1 MAGETEVETP
11 ASAQPD
17 VAEEKKEIAEAE
29 NKTEEKKDEEKKEE
43 EKPEKAA
50 KKPKEKKPKKATAP
64 PPPAVHKKDFATD
77 VVYLYQFSRTPT
89 VPSISPFCL
98 KVETWL
104 KLNGIKYENIQH
116 QNKLRSKR
124 GLLPFVEFNGE
135 EIADSEIIINSL
147 GEKLDKDMDVGLS
160 QDQRGVQHA
169 MMTMVD
175 NHLHW
180 CFVSWQ
186 TRDVTNTIKG
196 YKLNLQEMMNS
207 KVPNN
212 VLSFVIKH
220 TYFRKSLKKLKAAGF
235 DGYTEDEIEAM
246 GKKDL
251 DVLSDLLG
259 EKQFFFGDEPRMLD
273 LRTFVYLSL
282 VLNVDKEV
290 ECPLRDYM
298 EEKTKN
304 LVGMYNRLKDQ
315 AWADHWDEATGDKL
329 ELNPHIPKPDP
340 PKEEEKAE
348 EKKDEKAEEKK
359 EEEKKEE
366 KEKADEN
373 KEKDNKEEDKKE

>member
-1 MAGETEVETP
+1 
-11 ASAQPD
+11 
-17 VAEEKKEIAEAE
+17 
-29 NKTEEKKDEEKKEE
+29 
-43 EKPEKAA
+43 
-50 KKPKEKKPKKATAP
+50 
-64 PPPAVHKKDFATD
+64 
-77 VVYLYQFSRTPT
+77 
-89 VPSISPFCL
+89 
-98 KVETWL
+98 
-104 KLNGIKYENIQH
+104 
-116 QNKLRSKR
+116 
-124 GLLPFVEFNGE
+124 
-135 EIADSEIIINSL
+135 
-147 GEKLDKDMDVGLS
+147 
-160 QDQRGVQHA
+160 
-169 MMTMVD
+169 
-175 NHLHW
+175 
-180 CFVSWQ
+180 
-186 TRDVTNTIKG
+186 
-196 YKLNLQEMMNS
+196 
-207 KVPNN
+207 VPNN

>member
-1 MAGETEVETP
+1 M
-11 ASAQPD
+11 
-17 VAEEKKEIAEAE
+17 
-29 NKTEEKKDEEKKEE
+29 
-43 EKPEKAA
+43 
-50 KKPKEKKPKKATAP
+50 
-64 PPPAVHKKDFATD
+64 
-77 VVYLYQFSRTPT
+77 
-89 VPSISPFCL
+89 
-98 KVETWL
+98 
-104 KLNGIKYENIQH
+104 
-116 QNKLRSKR
+116 
-124 GLLPFVEFNGE
+124 
-135 EIADSEIIINSL
+135 
-147 GEKLDKDMDVGLS
+147 
-160 QDQRGVQHA
+160 
-169 MMTMVD
+169 
-175 NHLHW
+175 
-180 CFVSWQ
+180 
-186 TRDVTNTIKG
+186 TNTIKG

-304 LVGMYNRLKDQ
+304 LVGMYNRLKVCMHVGPDSGFNSQSNRTKKLDAELIYAYLTCFQDQ

-373 KEKDNKEEDKKE
+373 KEKVSD